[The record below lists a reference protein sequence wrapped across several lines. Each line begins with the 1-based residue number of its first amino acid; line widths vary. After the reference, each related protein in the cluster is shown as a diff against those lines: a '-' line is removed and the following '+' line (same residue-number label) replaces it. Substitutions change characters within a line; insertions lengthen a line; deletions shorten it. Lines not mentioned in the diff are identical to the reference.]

1 MSSENS
7 YNVRHEYIKLLK
19 AMASVLENKTI
30 PFKEFEYFLY
40 KKYSDKMSLED
51 KIQYNKRLL
60 ENEDNY
66 ISSNLK
72 KTKLDHIFK
81 NLKNNIKTLETE
93 RKKINIFRFIKKAKL
108 KEKIKQLKNLL
119 DRYDIEDEK
128 SATDNYKRLLC
139 LFEQIF
145 ALSPDF
151 KRLKFN
157 NFILYDNTL
166 FKLVKYNLHEIE
178 KENGIEISD
187 NYYNQLLL
195 LCEKLHTLELI
206 NTNDSK
212 IIILKFLKKD

>member
-72 KTKLDHIFK
+72 KQ
-81 NLKNNIKTLETE
+81 NL
-93 RKKINIFRFIKKAKL
+93 
-108 KEKIKQLKNLL
+108 
-119 DRYDIEDEK
+119 
-128 SATDNYKRLLC
+128 
-139 LFEQIF
+139 
-145 ALSPDF
+145 
-151 KRLKFN
+151 
-157 NFILYDNTL
+157 IL
-166 FKLVKYNLHEIE
+166 
-178 KENGIEISD
+178 
-187 NYYNQLLL
+187 
-195 LCEKLHTLELI
+195 
-206 NTNDSK
+206 
-212 IIILKFLKKD
+212 FLKI